1 MSKELEALEQIK
13 ASHFQAHIE
22 SENIGDFDIW
32 FEEYYNLLRKAL
44 TPPTADDICE
54 ELEEYFYRCVGK
66 ACPCLK
72 YEKDT
77 KKFVYIDGLTEDVY
91 ELVTLEK
98 HGYIHFGT
106 SLPPHLVEMIGKFYK
121 GKMKE

>member
-44 TPPTADDICE
+44 TPPTQEEVCE
-54 ELEEYFYRCVGK
+54 ALSEYYGRNVY
-66 ACPCLK
+66 
-72 YEKDT
+72 YEKGYFLYRKEECYNQPFIIAYKYKSGLVELT
-77 KKFVYIDGLTEDVY
+77 KNV
-91 ELVTLEK
+91 
-98 HGYIHFGT
+98 
-106 SLPPHLVEMIGKFYK
+106 LPPHIIEMIGKFYK
-121 GKMKE
+121 GIENEA